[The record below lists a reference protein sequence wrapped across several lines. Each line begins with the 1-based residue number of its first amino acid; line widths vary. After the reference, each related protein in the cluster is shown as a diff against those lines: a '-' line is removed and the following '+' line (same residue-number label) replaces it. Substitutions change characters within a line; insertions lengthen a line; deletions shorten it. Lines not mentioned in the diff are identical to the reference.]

1 MRIKT
6 LLVSTFAAGMLLGL
20 SACVET
26 PMPLNNPPVNYSQKL
41 RFDLAEVLV
50 INDSSTTAA
59 TQQLSQYGQ
68 PLEAAMREWAAKRV
82 QAAGTKG
89 SYNVIIKDA
98 NFTITKLPVKK
109 GFSGWME
116 RQQAE
121 RWDAYLSVLISVEG
135 SAGMYPPAEIT
146 VSVRSSQT
154 LPQEAS
160 DSEKRATYTSIT
172 NKLMGLF
179 DAKAQE
185 QMNAYFRAYYL

>member
-1 MRIKT
+1 MRMKPLI
-6 LLVSTFAAGMLLGL
+6 LSLIASGMLLGL
-20 SACVET
+20 TACVET
-26 PMPLNNPPVNYSQKL
+26 PMPVNTPPVNYAQKL

-50 INDSSTTAA
+50 INDSSTTVA
-59 TQQLSQYGQ
+59 TQQLAQYGQ
-68 PLEAAMREWAAKRV
+68 SPETALRDWAAKRIE
-82 QAAGTKG
+82 AAGIQG
-89 SYNVIIKDA
+89 SFSIIIKDA
-98 NFTITKLPVKK
+98 NFAITKLPLKT
-109 GFSGWME
+109 GISGWLE

-121 RWDAYLSVLISVEG
+121 RWDAYLSVLIAVEG

-154 LPQEAS
+154 LPEEAS
-160 DSEKRATYTSIT
+160 DSEKRQTYASIM